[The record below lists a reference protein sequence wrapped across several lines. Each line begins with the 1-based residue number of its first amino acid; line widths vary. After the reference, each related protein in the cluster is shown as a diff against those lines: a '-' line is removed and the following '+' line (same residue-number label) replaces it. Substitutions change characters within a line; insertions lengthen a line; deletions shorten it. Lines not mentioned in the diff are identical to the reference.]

1 MTNVKVIC
9 WKLPKIY
16 LYNVAEFYVRLYGGG
31 GGGGGGVGGGGGG
44 LGQLRALPLPYKR
57 LQNFETLQS
66 NIFALVGGIIFKLG
80 KLL

>member
-1 MTNVKVIC
+1 MANVKVIC

-16 LYNVAEFYVRLYGGG
+16 LYNVAEFYVRLY
-31 GGGGGGVGGGGGG
+31 GGGG